1 VIVGQKSGTTR
12 KARSYRLIAFDLD
25 GTLVDSRRDI
35 ANAANELLVQC
46 GGAPLP
52 EARIGRM
59 VGDGAA
65 TLVARA
71 FEASRIERPADAL
84 PQFLA
89 IYDRHLTDHTRPYDG
104 IAGALTALGARAVL
118 AVLTN
123 KPLAAT
129 RTILDR
135 LGLARHFAPG
145 MVFGGDGPFPRKP
158 DPAALG
164 ELIRLAHAETATTL
178 LVGDSVIDWR
188 TARAARAS
196 VCLARYGFGFEDLPP
211 ESIGPD
217 DLVIDTPAELVGA
230 LGFDS

>member
-1 VIVGQKSGTTR
+1 MIAGPESGTTHR
-12 KARSYRLIAFDLD
+12 ARPYRLIAFDLD

-52 EARIGRM
+52 EGRVGRM

-71 FEASRIERPADAL
+71 FEASRVERPADAL
-84 PQFLA
+84 QQFLT
-89 IYDRHLTDHTRPYDG
+89 IYDRHLTDYTRPYDG

-135 LGLARHFAPG
+135 LGLARHFAAD
-145 MVFGGDGPFPRKP
+145 MVVGGDGPFPRKP

-164 ELIRLAHAETATTL
+164 ELIRLAHADAATTL

-188 TARAARAS
+188 TARAAHAS
-196 VCLARYGFGFEDLPP
+196 ICLARYGFGFEGLPP
-211 ESIGPD
+211 GSIGPD
-217 DLVIDTPAELVGA
+217 DLVIDAPAELVGA
-230 LGFDS
+230 LGFE